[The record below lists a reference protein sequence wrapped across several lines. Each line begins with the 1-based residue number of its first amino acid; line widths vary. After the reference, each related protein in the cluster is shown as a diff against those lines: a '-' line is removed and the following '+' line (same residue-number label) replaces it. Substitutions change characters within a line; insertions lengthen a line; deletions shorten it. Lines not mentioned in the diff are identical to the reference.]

1 MKSLVYKYQIELFK
15 SMKRK
20 EIKEEEKKMQQY
32 VMVDCNNLY

>member
-20 EIKEEEKKMQQY
+20 EIKEEEKKKQQY